1 MPAVP
6 AVPAAVPLVEAPAPG
21 LRFEDAGLD
30 VGEVGVA
37 DADVGADAVVLGLVV
52 LVGVDVGVAVTQ
64 GVPVAVAAFLLP
76 VALTLAGAETVAL
89 PLAVAVAV
97 VVAVTGVDAAAV
109 PPGLE
114 VSAGVLLS
122 PLLVLPLA
130 GLVTELAGDAV
141 GVTDL
146 VGVAEADGDELGAHA
161 GSCALLW
168 PMEVA
173 PWLRLPLE
181 APCWAAV
188 PARLGGVLVLCE
200 EVIPTAE
207 LSW

>member
-1 MPAVP
+1 
-6 AVPAAVPLVEAPAPG
+6 VPLVEAPAPG

-52 LVGVDVGVAVTQ
+52 FVGVDVGVGVAVTQ
-64 GVPVAVAAFLLP
+64 GVPVAVAALLLP

-89 PLAVAVAV
+89 PLAVAVALAV
-97 VVAVTGVDAAAV
+97 VVAVSGADAAAV
-109 PPGLE
+109 SPGLE
-114 VSAGVLLS
+114 VPAGVLLA

-146 VGVAEADGDELGAHA
+146 LGVAEPDGDELGAHA
-161 GSCALLW
+161 GGVELLW
-168 PMEVA
+168 PMVVA
-173 PWLRLPLE
+173 PWLRLPLD
-181 APCWAAV
+181 APCWVAV
-188 PARLGGVLVLCE
+188 PARLGGPLVLCE
-200 EVIPTAE
+200 EVIPTAV